1 MLLPFCWL
9 ELKRF
14 LCGGTQWHSRETYF
28 QFITSVES
36 KRALTQ
42 TWLRVTMG
50 VTCWVSVLLA
60 SQNNNPIKVY
70 SVANYRTQLSHV
82 WANVISTI
90 PTWSLNFCLL
100 FNRAE
105 IWLVLYIFYRS
116 SQDQVNQ
123 QNEGYL
129 TVNSALLRSCKSGR
143 DFALGQ
149 FYLVSVFL
157 SVSIRFLINR
167 WPYLSPPCQTHGCW
181 AWVRNCI
188 PVTPAHC

>member
-1 MLLPFCWL
+1 
-9 ELKRF
+9 
-14 LCGGTQWHSRETYF
+14 
-28 QFITSVES
+28 
-36 KRALTQ
+36 
-42 TWLRVTMG
+42 MG

-149 FYLVSVFL
+149 FYFNSICFSECEHSVFDKPMAVSEPSVPDARLL
-157 SVSIRFLINR
+157 SLGSKLYPSNTSACSTRILLDSCRVFSRKPKSNKWKKAL
-167 WPYLSPPCQTHGCW
+167 L
-181 AWVRNCI
+181 A
-188 PVTPAHC
+188 